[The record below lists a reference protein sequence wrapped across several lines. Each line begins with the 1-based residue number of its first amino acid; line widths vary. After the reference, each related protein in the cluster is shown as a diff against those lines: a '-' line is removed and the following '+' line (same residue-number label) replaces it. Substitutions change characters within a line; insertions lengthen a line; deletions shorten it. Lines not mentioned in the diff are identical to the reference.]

1 MKKIFFNG
9 VTIALGVA
17 ISLLILTGCT
27 STTVNTVAYNK
38 SWFDANYTFTK
49 CRTWI
54 GDEVLEI
61 EIEEWTDYEDG
72 DQLQIK
78 GKDGNV
84 YLVSANNSILINEK
98 GN

>member
-1 MKKIFFNG
+1 MIKKIISIG
-9 VTIALGVA
+9 LGTALG
-17 ISLLILTGCT
+17 LLILTGCT
-27 STTVNTVAYNK
+27 STTVNTVSYNK
-38 SWFDANYTFTK
+38 SWFDTNYTFTK
-49 CRTWI
+49 CKTWI
-54 GDEVLEI
+54 GNEVLEI
-61 EIEEWTDYEDG
+61 EIAEWTDYEDG

>member
-9 VTIALGVA
+9 ITIALGVV

-38 SWFDANYTFTK
+38 SWFDTNYTFTK
-49 CRTWI
+49 CKTWI
-54 GDEVLEI
+54 GNEVLEI
-61 EIEEWTDYEDG
+61 EIAEWTDYEDG

>member
-1 MKKIFFNG
+1 MKEIIKKILIVG
-9 VTIALGVA
+9 LGSA
-17 ISLLILTGCT
+17 FCLLLLTGCT
-27 STTVNTVAYNK
+27 PTTTDTMAYNK
-38 SWFDANYTFTK
+38 SWFDTNYTFTK
-49 CRTWI
+49 CKTWV

-61 EIEEWTDYEDG
+61 EIAEWTDYEEG

-98 GN
+98 GK